1 MALLITVYLIGALT
15 TSCAAMVRGTPD
27 CSFLY
32 GCNEESHM
40 VEMSSAPWS
49 LLQSH
54 SGTANCSRN
63 QTETLRHQKP
73 FLSWH
78 MPMLQTQDFVRKTK
92 KYSTFTWPDS
102 TKKEFSKAFQRMLA
116 PKFFIRLLDYFR
128 AIFLLWVHFFAFRAD
143 QLATSWT
150 HLVPGLKKQVALVW
164 LKNKNERKRYCNSF
178 FTIFRISDREVF
190 LQWIAGNLS
199 NKFVSE

>member
-92 KYSTFTWPDS
+92 KYSTITWPDS
-102 TKKEFSKAFQRMLA
+102 RKEFLRMLA

-128 AIFLLWVHFFAFRAD
+128 AIWFILGSFFLLGPITWLRVERIWC
-143 QLATSWT
+143 LA
-150 HLVPGLKKQVALVW
+150 
-164 LKNKNERKRYCNSF
+164 
-178 FTIFRISDREVF
+178 
-190 LQWIAGNLS
+190 
-199 NKFVSE
+199 